1 MALTHINHIPEELN
15 RSRFML
21 ILHRKGVLPAIVMF
35 LACLLQGGMEQSS
48 VEAALNEVLTVEAY
62 PSQNGSGQNNDLT
75 LPASDGVNDGEGLEK
90 TVLREKLFQHN
101 SQADVLQPENAT
113 RLQLKSPGKL
123 PGIELGVEMHSLQ
136 AFQSVVPSENLP
148 RGWDFKQE
156 QPLLLPPSLNAP
168 DYNGGFLRFTW

>member
-1 MALTHINHIPEELN
+1 MPTLK
-15 RSRFML
+15 
-21 ILHRKGVLPAIVMF
+21 RKTVLPAIVMF
-35 LACLLQGGMEQSS
+35 LACLLQGGLEQSS
-48 VEAALNEVLTVEAY
+48 VEAALKVNEVLTVKAY
-62 PSQNGSGQNNDLT
+62 PSQDGSGQNNYPI
-75 LPASDGVNDGEGLEK
+75 LPANDGEGSGK
-90 TVLREKLFQHN
+90 KVLGEKLFQHN
-101 SQADVLQPENAT
+101 PQTDVLKPENAT